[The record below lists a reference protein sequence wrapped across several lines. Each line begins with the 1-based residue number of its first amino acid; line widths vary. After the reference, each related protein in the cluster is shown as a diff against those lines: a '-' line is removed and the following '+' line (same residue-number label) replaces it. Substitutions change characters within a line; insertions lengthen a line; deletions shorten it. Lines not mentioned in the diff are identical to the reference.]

1 MAEIAQDGGGGHK
14 KGGKVRSKKMSTRI
28 DFTPMVDLGFL
39 LITFFM
45 LTTTLAKPQILALV
59 MPEKDIKKEDIEP
72 VKESKV
78 LTLLLSSKMSPDG
91 VPTDKVYFYEGI
103 TDAKLDSLVEGA
115 YAAEGL
121 RQVILKK
128 MDKVKA
134 QFGQETYKRKNK
146 EGVEEEHTDGS
157 YINVIIKPTKDARYK
172 NLVDALDE
180 MAICKVRYYVIL
192 DVSPLEEEFIK
203 NPAGGLK
210 FSVDEQ
216 VDAATN

>member
-1 MAEIAQDGGGGHK
+1 MAEIAQDGGGGGHK

-45 LTTTLAKPQILALV
+45 LTTTLAKPNIMALV
-59 MPEKDIKKEDIEP
+59 MPEKDIKKEDVEP

-78 LTLLLSSKMSPDG
+78 LTLLLG
-91 VPTDKVYFYEGI
+91 ANDKVYWYEGI
-103 TDAKLDSLVEGA
+103 TDAKLDSTD
-115 YAAEGL
+115 YSAEGL
-121 RQVILKK
+121 RQVILNK

-134 QFGQETYKRKNK
+134 QFGTETYKKKNK
-146 EGVEEEHTDGS
+146 EGVEEERTDGS
-157 YINVIIKPTKDARYK
+157 FINVLIKPTKDSRYK

-192 DVSPLEEEFIK
+192 DVSELEEKFIK
-203 NPAGGLK
+203 DPAGGLK
-210 FSVDEQ
+210 FTVDEQ
-216 VDAATN
+216 VEAATK

>member
-45 LTTTLAKPQILALV
+45 LTTTLAKPNIMALV
-59 MPEKDIKKEDIEP
+59 MPEKDIKKEDVEP

-78 LTLLLSSKMSPDG
+78 LTLLLG
-91 VPTDKVYFYEGI
+91 GNDKVYYYEGI
-103 TDAKLDSLVEGA
+103 TDAKLDSTDFS
-115 YAAEGL
+115 AEGL
-121 RQVILKK
+121 RKVILDK
-128 MDKVKA
+128 MDKVKG
-134 QFGQETYKRKNK
+134 QFGTETYKKKNK
-146 EGVEEEHTDGS
+146 EGVEEERTDGS
-157 YINVIIKPTKDARYK
+157 FINVLIKPTKDSRYK

-192 DVSPLEEEFIK
+192 DVSELEEKFIK
-203 NPAGGLK
+203 DPAGGLK
-210 FSVDEQ
+210 HKV
-216 VDAATN
+216 T

>member
-1 MAEIAQDGGGGHK
+1 MAEIAQDGGGGKK

-45 LTTTLAKPQILALV
+45 LTTTLAKPNILALV
-59 MPEKDIKKEDIEP
+59 MPEKDIKKEDVEP

-78 LTLLLSSKMSPDG
+78 LTLLLG
-91 VPTDKVYFYEGI
+91 ANDKVYWYEGI
-103 TDAKLDSLVEGA
+103 TDAKLDSTD

-121 RQVILKK
+121 RSVILNK
-128 MDKVKA
+128 MDRVKE
-134 QFGQETYKRKNK
+134 QFGLQTYKRKNK
-146 EGVEEEHTDGS
+146 EGVEEEFNDGS
-157 YINVIIKPTKDARYK
+157 YINVIIKPMKDSRYK

-192 DVSPLEEEFIK
+192 DVSKLEEQFVK

-210 FSVDEQ
+210 FNADEQ
-216 VDAATN
+216 VDAATK

>member
-1 MAEIAQDGGGGHK
+1 MSEIAQDSGGSK

-59 MPEKDIKKEDIEP
+59 MPDKDFDKEDIEP

-78 LTLLLSSKMSPDG
+78 LTLLLG
-91 VPTDKVYFYEGI
+91 ANDKVYWYEGI
-103 TDAKLDSLVEGA
+103 TDAKLDSTD
-115 YAAEGL
+115 YSAEGV

-128 MDKVKA
+128 MDKVNT
-134 QFGQETYKRKNK
+134 QFGMDDYKKKNK
-146 EGVEEEHTDGS
+146 EGVEEELKGS
-157 YINVIIKPTKDARYK
+157 YINVIIKPTKESRYK

-180 MAICKVRYYVIL
+180 MAITKVRYYVIL
-192 DVSPLEEEFIK
+192 DVSKLEEDFIK
-203 NPAGGLK
+203 DPTKGLN
-210 FSVDEQ
+210 FNAEEQ
-216 VDAATN
+216 VEAAGK

>member
-1 MAEIAQDGGGGHK
+1 
-14 KGGKVRSKKMSTRI
+14 MSTRI

-45 LTTTLAKPQILALV
+45 LTTTLAKPQIMALV
-59 MPEKDIKKEDIEP
+59 MPDKDIKKEDIEP

-78 LTLLLSSKMSPDG
+78 LTLLLG
-91 VPTDKVYFYEGI
+91 GNDKVYWYEGI
-103 TDAKLDSLVEGA
+103 TDAKLDSTD
-115 YAAEGL
+115 YSAEGL
-121 RQVILKK
+121 RQTILNK

-134 QFGQETYKRKNK
+134 QFQTETYKKKNK

-157 YINVIIKPTKDARYK
+157 YINVLIKPTKDARYK

-192 DVSPLEEEFIK
+192 DVSELEEAFIK
-203 NPAGGLK
+203 NPAAGLK

-216 VDAATN
+216 VEAATK